1 MYKLYQ
7 LKEFLMKNIVSISN
21 ARKDLPKIIREI
33 EKHPEAIFM
42 ITVHNETVAEIRS
55 ARTMVEPG
63 EAVQKLLRLRKKL
76 SSGVKEQSKEPI
88 SQRVKDYLYSKG
100 N

>member
-1 MYKLYQ
+1 
-7 LKEFLMKNIVSISN
+7 MKNIVSISN

-42 ITVHNETVAEIRS
+42 VTVRNETVAEIRS

-76 SSGVKEQSKEPI
+76 SSRVKEQFKEPI
-88 SQRVKDYLYSKG
+88 SKRVKAYLYSKG

>member
-1 MYKLYQ
+1 
-7 LKEFLMKNIVSISN
+7 MKNIVSISD

-42 ITVHNETVAEIRS
+42 ITVRNETVAEIRS

-76 SSGVKEQSKEPI
+76 SSGVKEQLKEPI
-88 SQRVKDYLYSKG
+88 SQRVKAYLYSKG